1 MDTKLLL
8 VKAITLLYRES
19 LMVPRGPG
27 SAALVDNI
35 LVVIKLPDSYTTGDF
50 GRDPLVSLRETARVM
65 AQNPVEWVYDKTE
78 LLQRLRVNCNNDEP
92 LWESLLAGIDSK
104 LDADELRATC
114 IAYRRSIEIFLGQ
127 GKIKDILKK
136 YHTKVTFQPNS
147 VDWRNLIRDIKDEL
161 EPYSGLDD
169 GLGKGNKHAITRV
182 NFSDYDAVRGV
193 MQGGHDELDTHG
205 VFKMGLQGLNRMFG
219 PHGGLRRGESILTS
233 ALKFNYKS
241 GMCLDMFRWAAIHNT
256 PMLIDTERKP
266 LLLRMSLENSVE
278 QDILSL
284 YKSLAENETQLPVD
298 ITSVDIDEA
307 TRYVIAE
314 MTKTGFHIDMSRYD
328 PSEMT
333 YHDLF
338 EIVEGFESDGYEVQF
353 ASIDYLNCLSKR
365 GCAAGPAGVDIKD
378 LYRRTRNFFNIRKT
392 TFITPHQMST
402 DAKMLLRGN
411 ATDFVKEVVDKGY
424 YEGCKGLDTEPDLE
438 IHQHIVK
445 VNGESYLTLQRGKH
459 RKVGE
464 TRASD
469 LYTVYKFED
478 YGNIP
483 DDINGPDRSRR
494 SVGGGTA
501 HEGGAAA
508 WWDGAV

>member
-27 SAALVDNI
+27 SAPLVDNI

-65 AQNPVEWVYDKTE
+65 AQNPADWVYDKTE
-78 LLQRLRVNCNNDEP
+78 LLQRLRVNCNNDEA
-92 LWESLLAGIDSK
+92 LWESLFAGIDTT
-104 LDADELRATC
+104 LTGDELRATC
-114 IAYRRSIEIFLGQ
+114 IAYRRSIETFLNQ

-136 YHTKVTFQPNS
+136 YHTKCTFQSNS
-147 VDWRNLIRDIKDEL
+147 VDWKNLVRDIKDEL
-161 EPYSGLDD
+161 EPYSNLDD
-169 GLGKGNKHAITRV
+169 GNGQGNKHAITRI
-182 NFSDYDAVRGV
+182 NFSDYDSVRGV
-193 MQGGHDELDTHG
+193 LQRSHDELDASG
-205 VFKMGLQGLNRMFG
+205 VFRMGLQGLNRMFG
-219 PHGGLRRGESILTS
+219 PHGGLRRGESLLTS
-233 ALKFNYKS
+233 ALKANYKS
-241 GMCLDMFRWAAIHNT
+241 GMCLDMFRWAAFYNT
-256 PMLIDTERKP
+256 PRLLDPERKP
-266 LLLRMSLENSVE
+266 LLVRMSLENSVE
-278 QDILSL
+278 QDIRAL

-298 ITSVDIDEA
+298 TDSIDIDEA

-328 PSEMT
+328 PTEMT

-338 EIVEGFESDGYEVQF
+338 EIIEGFESDGFEVQF

-378 LYRRTRNFFNIRKT
+378 LYRRTRNFFSVRKT
-392 TFITPHQMST
+392 TFITPHQLST

-411 ATDFVKEVVDKGY
+411 ASDFVKEIVDKGY
-424 YEGCKGLDTEPDLE
+424 YEGCRGLDTEPDLE
-438 IHQHIVK
+438 MHQHIVQ
-445 VNGESYLTLQRGKH
+445 VNGEKYLTLQRGKH

-464 TRASD
+464 TNLND

-478 YGNIP
+478 YANIP
-483 DDINGPDRSRR
+483 DDVNGPDRSRKT
-494 SVGGGTA
+494 VGGGTA
-501 HEGGAAA
+501 HEGGVAA
-508 WWDGAV
+508 WWDGVS

>member
-19 LMVPRGPG
+19 LLVPRVTS
-27 SAALVDNI
+27 SAPMVNDI

-65 AQNPVEWVYDKTE
+65 AQHPEGWVYNKTE
-78 LLQRLRVNCNNDEP
+78 LLQRLRVNCNADEA
-92 LWESLLAGIDSK
+92 LYESFLAGID
-104 LDADELRATC
+104 LPLEGDALKGTC
-114 IAYRRSIEIFLGQ
+114 IAYRRSLETFLAQ
-127 GKIKDILKK
+127 GKIKAILKK
-136 YHTKVTFQPNS
+136 YHTMATFQSNS
-147 VDWRNLIRDIKDEL
+147 VDWRNLVRDIKDEL
-161 EPYSGLDD
+161 EPYNNIDD
-169 GLGKGNKHAITRV
+169 GVTHGNKHAITRI
-182 NFSDYDAVRGV
+182 NFSDYDSVRGV
-193 MQGGHDELDTHG
+193 LQRSHDELDVSG
-205 VFKMGLQGLNRMFG
+205 VFRMGLQGVNRMLG
-219 PHGGLRRGESILTS
+219 PHGGLRRGESLLTS
-233 ALKFNYKS
+233 ALKSNYKS
-241 GMCLDMFRWAAIHNT
+241 GMCLDMFRWAAIYNT
-256 PMLIDTERKP
+256 PMLLDPERKP
-266 LLLRMSLENSVE
+266 LLVRMSLENSVE
-278 QDILSL
+278 QDIRAL

-298 ITSVDIDEA
+298 TDAVDIDEA

-314 MTKTGFHIDMSRYD
+314 MTRSGFYVDMSRYD
-328 PSEMT
+328 PTEMT

-338 EIVEGFESDGYEVQF
+338 EIIEGFESDGFEVQF

-378 LYRRTRNFFNIRKT
+378 LYRRVRNFFSIRKT
-392 TFITPHQMST
+392 TFITPHQLSSE
-402 DAKMLLRGN
+402 AKMLLRGN
-411 ATDFVKEVVDKGY
+411 ASDFVKEVVDKGY
-424 YEGCKGLDTEPDLE
+424 YEGCKSLDTEPDLE
-438 IHQHIVK
+438 IHQHIVL
-445 VNGESYLTLQRGKH
+445 VNGVKYLTLQRGKH

-464 TRASD
+464 TNLND

-478 YGNIP
+478 YANIP